1 MRHMRFPLSLEDVS
15 FWIAY
20 MALISLIASEF
31 FSPYN
36 GQINIMI
43 NKNRLKGAALVFS
56 AFYLLI
62 IVFII
67 YETLIIS

>member
-1 MRHMRFPLSLEDVS
+1 MRFPLSLEDVS
-15 FWIAY
+15 IWIVY
-20 MALISLIASEF
+20 IALISLIASEF
-31 FSPYN
+31 ISPYN

-43 NKNRLKGAALVFS
+43 NKNRLKKAALVFS

-62 IVFII
+62 VAFII

>member
-1 MRHMRFPLSLEDVS
+1 MRFPLSLEDVS

-20 MALISLIASEF
+20 IVLITLIASEF
-31 FSPYN
+31 LSPYN

-43 NKNRLKGAALVFS
+43 NKGRLKKVALVFS

-62 IVFII
+62 IAFLI